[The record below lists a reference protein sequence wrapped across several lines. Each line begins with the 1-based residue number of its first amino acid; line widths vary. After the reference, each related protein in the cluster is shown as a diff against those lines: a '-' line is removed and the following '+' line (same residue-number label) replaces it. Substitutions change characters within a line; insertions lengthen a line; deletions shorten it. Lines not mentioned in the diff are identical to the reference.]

1 LLVVAI
7 VVSIAHIFAVAGS
20 PPVVLWHGMGDSCC
34 NPLSLG
40 KIIKL
45 IEHELTPAPYV
56 HSIRIGSNAEEDT
69 VNGYF
74 MNANHQIDYACKLL
88 NADKNLTQGYHA
100 IGFSQGGQFLRAI
113 AQRCPT
119 PPMLN
124 LISIGGQHQGVFGF
138 PKCPGDNETI
148 CNYIRELLR
157 FGVYETFVQ
166 DHLVQAE
173 YWQDPHKEA
182 EYRRVS
188 VFLAD
193 INQERTFNEQYKT
206 NLLKIRNL
214 VLVEFLGDT
223 VVIPR
228 ESEHFGFYAEN
239 DTSKILPLQETPLYT
254 KDLLGLKIMDQQ
266 SRIKFLQTDGD
277 HLRFTDQW
285 FIDNIIPLLKD

>member
-1 LLVVAI
+1 
-7 VVSIAHIFAVAGS
+7 
-20 PPVVLWHGMGDSCC
+20 
-34 NPLSLG
+34 
-40 KIIKL
+40 
-45 IEHELTPAPYV
+45 
-56 HSIRIGSNAEEDT
+56 
-69 VNGYF
+69 
-74 MNANHQIDYACKLL
+74 
-88 NADKNLTQGYHA
+88 
-100 IGFSQGGQFLRAI
+100 
-113 AQRCPT
+113 
-119 PPMLN
+119 MLN

-157 FGVYETFVQ
+157 FGVYEKMVQ

-173 YWQDPHKEA
+173 YWQDRMYSCRSVCSHFDAFLLAHQEA

-214 VLVEFLGDT
+214 ILVKFLGDT

-239 DTSKILPLQETPLYT
+239 DTSKMLSLQETPLYI
-254 KDLLGLKIMDQQ
+254 KDLLGLKTMDQQ
-266 SRIKFLQTDGD
+266 SRIKFLETDGD

-285 FIDNIIPLLKD
+285 FIDNIIPFLKD